1 VEGAGTV
8 RQEKIMLRLG
18 SISVFVLISGAALAQ
33 ATGNPAGLSP
43 DTPGIESAS
52 PASANANT
60 QDKLFVR
67 QAAIGNRA
75 EAELGKMAA
84 SKSGTSAVKDFASR
98 MQKEHTSSNQRV
110 LKAGKPAKVDIPRDL
125 DPEHLRV
132 RDELNKL
139 SGADFD
145 KAYLAAQIQE
155 HQKTANLLL
164 WHLSYGQN
172 AELIRYSADTLPV
185 VLDHLEHAKREYAQ
199 LAQTPPPR

>member
-1 VEGAGTV
+1 
-8 RQEKIMLRLG
+8 MLRLCW
-18 SISVFVLISGAALAQ
+18 ITALLLISDAALSQ
-33 ATGNPAGLSP
+33 MTGNPAGLSP

-52 PASANANT
+52 PASTHANT

-75 EAELGKMAA
+75 EVDLGKLAA
-84 SKSGTSAVKDFASR
+84 GKSGTSSVKQFASR
-98 MQKEHTSSNQRV
+98 MQKEHTSSNERV
-110 LKAGKPAKVDIPRDL
+110 LKAGKPAKVEVPRDL
-125 DPEHLRV
+125 DPEHLRI

-145 KAYLAAQIQE
+145 KAYLAAQIQD

-172 AELIRYSADTLPV
+172 AELIRYSADTLPT

>member
-1 VEGAGTV
+1 MSRWITF
-8 RQEKIMLRLG
+8 LSL
-18 SISVFVLISGAALAQ
+18 LIASSAAVAQ
-33 ATGNPAGLSP
+33 MTGNPAGLSP
-43 DTPGIESAS
+43 DTPGVESAS
-52 PASANANT
+52 PAKDFANN

-67 QAAIGNRA
+67 QAALGNRA
-75 EAELGKMAA
+75 EIELGKQAA
-84 SKSGTSAVKDFASR
+84 SKSGSQSVKDYATR
-98 MQKEHTSSNQRV
+98 MQTEHSSSRDQL

-132 RDELNKL
+132 RDELSKL
-139 SGADFD
+139 SGAEYD
-145 KAYLAAQIQE
+145 KAYLTAQIRD

-172 AELIRYSADTLPV
+172 AELIRYSAETLPN

>member
-1 VEGAGTV
+1 MMKA
-8 RQEKIMLRLG
+8 IC
-18 SISVFVLISGAALAQ
+18 IPALLLVSQSAFAQ
-33 ATGNPAGLSP
+33 MTGNPAGLSP

-52 PASANANT
+52 PASNAANT

-75 EAELGKMAA
+75 EVDLGKMAA
-84 SKSGTSAVKDFASR
+84 GKSGTSAVKDFANR
-98 MQKEHTSSNQRV
+98 MQKEHTSSNERM
-110 LKAGKPAKVDIPRDL
+110 LKAGKPAKVEIPRDV
-125 DPEHLRV
+125 DPEHQRV

-145 KAYLAAQIQE
+145 KAYLAAQIQD

-199 LAQTPPPR
+199 LTQVPPPR